1 MDMSPL
7 MCEDVSGTINYN
19 WFYIGGGFFKKRKIY
34 MTCTY
39 SECCILHFVYFVDAL
54 CLY

>member
-19 WFYIGGGFFKKRKIY
+19 CFYIGGVFLRKERF
-34 MTCTY
+34 TY